1 MLDTLKIDLTD
12 DPLKNIYIMAPLLD
26 EAGQNKVFGLICGLV
41 AGKPNETKKTTIQK
55 AG

>member
-1 MLDTLKIDLTD
+1 MLDTLKVDLTD
-12 DPLKNIYIMAPLLD
+12 DPLRNIYIMAPLLD

-41 AGKPNETKKTTIQK
+41 AGKPNATKEQKEVK